1 MDNYTKSNEVSV
13 VAYTRLSGKEY
24 RALLLDRGDRK
35 TTGQALLNYL
45 CDKFKISRIPLIVAQ
60 RNRQCRGKR
69 QVYGY
74 YRYSNGRGV
83 SITIYNYTAK
93 TGQEVAIKAFANTL
107 LHEFIHHYDTEV
119 LKIQTIHSAG
129 FYKRISDLESKLSK

>member
-1 MDNYTKSNEVSV
+1 MDNYTKSNEVSA

-24 RALLLDRGDRK
+24 KALLLDRGDRK
-35 TTGQALLNYL
+35 TTGQVLLNYL
-45 CDKFKISRIPLIVAQ
+45 CDKFKISRIPLIVVQ
-60 RNRQCRGKR
+60 SNRKCRGKK

-74 YRYSNGRGV
+74 YRYSNGKGM
-83 SITIYNYTAK
+83 SITIYNHTAK
-93 TGQEVAIKAFANTL
+93 TGQEVAIKTFANTL